1 MHKSLTQI
9 SRLIMLVLDGDSLS
23 QYTEYN
29 KGAIQHYLRD
39 WGTDHK
45 MGTLETTLLAHL
57 AASTQFSRRNLLRQ
71 FSARTF
77 SFSNDNDNPET
88 SFGENFL

>member
-1 MHKSLTQI
+1 
-9 SRLIMLVLDGDSLS
+9 MLVLDGDSLS

-57 AASTQFSRRNLLRQ
+57 AASTQFSRRK
-71 FSARTF
+71 SI
-77 SFSNDNDNPET
+77 ET
-88 SFGENFL
+88 ISSQNFQHLK

>member
-57 AASTQFSRRNLLRQ
+57 AARTQFSRRKSIEAISSQNFQLLK
-71 FSARTF
+71 
-77 SFSNDNDNPET
+77 
-88 SFGENFL
+88 